1 MQSLCCPHRQGPPTF
16 LLVLSCDVAGA
27 VEVPPLTPG
36 VGDTLYSSAAVCP
49 RAEFPESLTLTL
61 TLTFLTAKW
70 DAVAGRREDPGVA
83 RDGEGAVPSHALHG
97 PQGWNS
103 FSCTAALHESRLI
116 AELERFSHL
125 QTLSYKVQEWGQP
138 PGAVYSQLEGAGR
151 EQS

>member
-1 MQSLCCPHRQGPPTF
+1 M
-16 LLVLSCDVAGA
+16 AGA
-27 VEVPPLTPG
+27 VEVPPLTPR

-49 RAEFPESLTLTL
+49 RAEFPKSL

-70 DAVAGRREDPGVA
+70 DAVAGCREDPGVA
-83 RDGEGAVPSHALHG
+83 RDREGAVPSHALHG

-103 FSCTAALHESRLI
+103 FSCAVALHESRLI

-138 PGAVYSQLEGAGR
+138 PGAVYSQLEGAGG